1 MDSSEMVAV
10 FLVPLVI
17 NVVFILHIS
26 IAFMSIIF
34 VIITTKK
41 SNVWCFANQCSGRCW
56 DFFSSTL
63 FSAEMTP
70 ASTTF

>member
-1 MDSSEMVAV
+1 MDSSEMGAV

-41 SNVWCFANQCSGRCW
+41 SNVWCFANQCSGRC
-56 DFFSSTL
+56 FFSSTL